1 MRTVIEFPEFI
12 KKVEKDFGADEREKM
27 VFFLSENPKIG
38 NRLENFGGIRKHEWY
53 RKGKKNIEYNIYFH
67 PGANNLPLV
76 IISMFKKGEKLILN
90 KIIEIL
96 IHSKI
101 NELR

>member
-12 KKVEKDFGADEREKM
+12 KKAEKEFNEDEREKI
-27 VFFLSENPKIG
+27 VFLLSNNPKAG
-38 NRLENFGGIRKHEWY
+38 NKLENFGGIRKLEWS
-53 RKGKKNIEYNIYFH
+53 RKGKRNTEYNIYFH
-67 PGANNLPLV
+67 PGTNNLPLV
-76 IISMFKKGEKLILN
+76 IISIFKKGEKLILN
-90 KIIEIL
+90 KIVEIL